1 MSTWSKNIK
10 PEYSSHIRVNRG
22 LYCHHGIYLSD
33 DCVVQFGGTGNDNVL
48 DPANARII
56 IVTLDEFLRGGILE
70 VREYNEEEKVLKR
83 SPKDIANYALSQLGR
98 GGYDL
103 INNNCEHF
111 ANECVFG
118 KKMSE
123 QVNNVQD
130 ILSKIFRGF

>member
-1 MSTWSKNIK
+1 MSTWIKNMK
-10 PEYSSHIRVNRG
+10 PEYSDHIRVNRG
-22 LYCHHGIYLSD
+22 LYYHHGIYLSD
-33 DCVVQFGGTGNDNVL
+33 ECVVQFGGTGNDNVL

-56 IVTLDEFLRGGILE
+56 IVSLEEFLRNGTLE
-70 VREYNEEEKVLKR
+70 VREYSNEEKIIKR
-83 SPKDIANYALSQLGR
+83 SPQDIANYALSQLGR

-103 INNNCEHF
+103 VKNNCEHF

-130 ILSKIFRGF
+130 ILSKIFGGR